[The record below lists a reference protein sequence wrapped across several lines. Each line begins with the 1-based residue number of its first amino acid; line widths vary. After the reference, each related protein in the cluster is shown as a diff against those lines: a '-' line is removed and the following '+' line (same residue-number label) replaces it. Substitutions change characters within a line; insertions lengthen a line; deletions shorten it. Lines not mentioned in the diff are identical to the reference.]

1 MRARGHPARILR
13 RTLRRDLWRQRW
25 QFAAVGVTIMLGVA
39 LYAASYDTSKNLE
52 ASYQRTYE
60 RLALADLTAS
70 GGAEAAFARVARGT
84 PGVRAVTRRVQAD
97 VPIRITDGHRL
108 LGRVVGLPPGDQ
120 PAVGRVDVLEGRYL
134 DAADP
139 SGVLVERHMAG
150 HFGLHPGDTLETLT
164 ARGFTRVRVRGIV
177 ASPEY
182 LWPARSRQEV
192 LTTPDSFGV
201 VFAANR
207 FVEGAPARARVPQDL
222 VRYAPGADRVAL
234 DATLARRAGGL
245 GVADITTQAEQPSN
259 AALSED
265 LQGFGE
271 VAVLF
276 PLLFLTAAGIATLV
290 LVNRM
295 VWSQRS
301 AIGTMRAEGIGR
313 ATVMWHYLSFGL
325 VVGLTGA
332 LAGVAI
338 GVPLGALV
346 TGTYTSALSIPDTVT
361 RLHPWTPALG
371 ILFGLTLGAL
381 AALAP
386 AATALRMTPAEA
398 MRGFAPTIGPAHSL
412 VERLLPPA
420 RRLPIRWR
428 LPLRAVGRSKRRS
441 LATVL
446 GIVLSLVLVLASWGM
461 IDTVQLLTQR
471 QFDRIQHDDA
481 RVYFTGPADASV
493 LRQVRS
499 VPGVADVEE
508 LVTLPATVRR
518 GGSAY
523 ATELQGY
530 QAGTRMH
537 TFLAPDGDAVPLPAG
552 GILAGRALAKLLG
565 ARAGDRVTVSFP
577 TLGTRIDTRIA
588 GFVDEPLGTYV
599 YMRADALGRSLAS
612 ASPPAPPTALAS
624 PAITSAL
631 VSYDPGA
638 RPAAIRDELGRLGAV
653 AAVVTSDALAQLVN
667 QYLALFYAFVG
678 VMLAFGAILAF
689 SLIFNAISVSVAERS
704 VEFATM
710 RANGLSAREISAM
723 LARENLLLS
732 LVGIPVGLIV
742 GYRAAALMMSS
753 YTSDLFSFELQMR
766 TSTLVLSGLAV
777 LAVVLA
783 AQWPASRAASRIEIA
798 RVVRERAQ

>member
-1 MRARGHPARILR
+1 MRRRGHPGRILAR
-13 RTLRRDLWRQRW
+13 KLRRDVWRQRW
-25 QFAAVGVTIMLGVA
+25 QFAAVAVTIMLGVA
-39 LYAASYDTSKNLE
+39 LYAASYDTFQNLE
-52 ASYQRTYE
+52 ASYHRTYR

-70 GGAEAAFARVARGT
+70 GGPEAAFARAARDT
-84 PGVRAVTRRVQAD
+84 PGVEAVTRRVQAD
-97 VPIRITDGHRL
+97 VPIRITGGHQL
-108 LGRVVGLPPGDQ
+108 LGRLVGLPADGR
-120 PAVGRVDVLEGRYL
+120 PAVGRVEVLEGRHL

-139 SGVLVERHMAG
+139 AGVLVERHMAS
-150 HFGLHPGDTLETLT
+150 HFGLHPGDTLEALT
-164 ARGFTRVRVRGIV
+164 ADGFTRVRVRGIV

-192 LTTPDSFGV
+192 LTTPDAFGV

-207 FVEGAPARARVPQDL
+207 LVEGAPARARVAQSL
-222 VRYAPGADRVAL
+222 VAYAPGADRPAL
-234 DATLARRAGGL
+234 DATLARRA
-245 GVADITTQAEQPSN
+245 ADMGIGDVMTRAEQPSN

-265 LQGFGE
+265 LQGFGQ

-276 PLLFLTAAGIATLV
+276 PLLFLTAAGMATLV

-301 AIGTMRAEGIGR
+301 AIGTMTAEGVGHR
-313 ATVMWHYLSFGL
+313 TVMWHYLSFGL
-325 VVGLTGA
+325 LIGLAGA

-361 RLHPWTPALG
+361 RVNPWTPTLG
-371 ILFGLTLGAL
+371 ILFGLTMGAL

-398 MRGFAPTIGPAHSL
+398 MRGFAPPVGPAHSL
-412 VERLLPPA
+412 VERLFPPA

-428 LPLRAVGRSKRRS
+428 LPLRAIGRSKRRS

-446 GIVLSLVLVLASWGM
+446 GIVLSLVLILASWGM

-471 QFDRIQHDDA
+471 QFDRIQRDDA
-481 RVYFTGPADASV
+481 RVYFAGPPDESV

-499 VPGVADVEE
+499 VPGVAAVEE
-508 LVTLPATVRR
+508 LVSLPATVRR
-518 GGSAY
+518 GGAGY

-530 QAGTRMH
+530 RAGTTMH
-537 TFLAPDGDAVPLPAG
+537 TFLAPSGDAVALPAD
-552 GILAGRALAKLLG
+552 GILAGRALSHLLG
-565 ARAGDRVTVSFP
+565 VRAGDRVTVSFS

-599 YMRADALGRSLAS
+599 YMRADTLRRSLAA
-612 ASPPAPPTALAS
+612 ASPPLPSTALAS
-624 PAITSAL
+624 PAVTSAL
-631 VSYDPGA
+631 VSYGPGA
-638 RPAAIRDELGRLGAV
+638 RPAAVRDDLGRLGAV

-667 QYLALFYAFVG
+667 QYLAFFYAFVG

-710 RANGLSAREISAM
+710 RANGLSPGEISAM

-732 LVGIPVGLIV
+732 LVGIPVGLVV
-742 GYRAAALMMSS
+742 GYRVAALMMSS

-783 AQWPASRAASRIEIA
+783 AQWPASRATRRLDIA